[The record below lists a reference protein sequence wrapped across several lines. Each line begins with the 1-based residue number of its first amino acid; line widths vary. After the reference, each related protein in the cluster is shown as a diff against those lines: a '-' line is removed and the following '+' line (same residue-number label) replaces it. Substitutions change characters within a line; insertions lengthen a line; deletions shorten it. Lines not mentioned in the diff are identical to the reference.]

1 MSARKVSKGD
11 DPVEPPRART
21 STQESA
27 RMKSMS
33 KGDEPLEPPRART
46 RAPESAPMK
55 SNQDQPPEEVQAPE
69 QDQAP
74 EDETKR
80 KFREALAAKQG
91 RRKGEDHID
100 NPQQHVHNQGPVE
113 TKRTFRRKTG

>member
-11 DPVEPPRART
+11 DP
-21 STQESA
+21 
-27 RMKSMS
+27 
-33 KGDEPLEPPRART
+33 LEPPRART
-46 RAPESAPMK
+46 RTPESAPMKSMSKGDDPFEPPRARTRTPESAPMK
-55 SNQDQPPEEVQAPE
+55 SNQDQALE

-91 RRKGEDHID
+91 RKGEDHID